1 MFKVQQGPT
10 KIHDG
15 QEAKQCTYLGGQ
27 TGRLL
32 KRWSRHYKILPA
44 GGDDGT
50 LADLPYHGIL
60 DLINASKAH

>member
-1 MFKVQQGPT
+1 VYIPGRSNRAT
-10 KIHDG
+10 S
-15 QEAKQCTYLGGQ
+15 Q
-27 TGRLL
+27 TLESAL
-32 KRWSRHYKILPA
+32 QDLAA

>member
-10 KIHDG
+10 KAHDK
-15 QEAKQCTYLGGQ
+15 QEAKQCTYLGCQ

-32 KRWSRHYKILPA
+32 KRWSRRYKILLA
-44 GGDDGT
+44 GAVDGT

-60 DLINASKAH
+60 DLINASEVH

>member
-10 KIHDG
+10 TIHDG

-32 KRWSRHYKILPA
+32 KRWSRHYKILPREETT
-44 GGDDGT
+44 GH
-50 LADLPYHGIL
+50 L
-60 DLINASKAH
+60 LIYRTMGFSI